1 MKFKLLSLL
10 YFLTGSLFIIIGNQ
24 TGFWPAF
31 AIKALI
37 IPVLIILFI
46 SSVKFKT
53 NRLHRLMLAGLYF
66 SWAGDVILELSH
78 KSGDLFVAGLVC
90 FLLAHV
96 MYLTVFFSTPGR
108 NVISGER
115 FYLLIP
121 VILFGSGLVCYL
133 YNDLA
138 DMRIPVIVYALVIL
152 TMLAGAINRMEK
164 VNRASY
170 YMVLTGAVLFVI
182 SDSAIAVNK
191 FSYHFESS
199 GAVIMSTYVI
209 AQFLI
214 ITGYIK
220 QFNVNQV

>member
-1 MKFKLLSLL
+1 
-10 YFLTGSLFIIIGNQ
+10 
-24 TGFWPAF
+24 
-31 AIKALI
+31 
-37 IPVLIILFI
+37 
-46 SSVKFKT
+46 
-53 NRLHRLMLAGLYF
+53 
-66 SWAGDVILELSH
+66 
-78 KSGDLFVAGLVC
+78 
-90 FLLAHV
+90 
-96 MYLTVFFSTPGR
+96 
-108 NVISGER
+108 
-115 FYLLIP
+115 
-121 VILFGSGLVCYL
+121 
-133 YNDLA
+133 
-138 DMRIPVIVYALVIL
+138 
-152 TMLAGAINRMEK
+152 MLAGAINRMEK